1 MALPGKYHIA
11 PVGLCE
17 VLIDRRRSRLSRDR
31 AMVSLLALSH
41 DTCDLRFPQQHL
53 FDKTLLQHKGQ
64 EGTLRQGR
72 RFVAVVPLFDNVVL
86 IRLNTIEPF
95 L

>member
-1 MALPGKYHIA
+1 M
-11 PVGLCE
+11 
-17 VLIDRRRSRLSRDR
+17 SRDR

-64 EGTLRQGR
+64 EGTLRQGH
-72 RFVAVVPLFDNVVL
+72 RFVAVVPFFNDVA
-86 IRLNTIEPF
+86 RLRLGIIDP
-95 L
+95 LL